1 MTPLALIEEA
11 RRFRKQAQDL
21 QDSRPKLPQG
31 QEVDE
36 VALQEWIDDV
46 QAWEKANRWRL
57 TELWEQV
64 DALESIVGGSV

>member
-31 QEVDE
+31 HEANE
-36 VALQEWIDDV
+36 ATIQEWLNDV

-57 TELWEQV
+57 VELWEQV
-64 DALESIVGGSV
+64 DALEAIVGGGV